1 VSRYTLSVQ
10 NLTVSR
16 QRAGQEVTV
25 VDRVSFNLGQGE
37 VLAIVGESGC
47 GKTKTAEA
55 IMGLLPRNGWCV
67 RADTIE
73 LDGKNLAGLSDAG
86 MRKVRGRLVSMIF
99 QEPLTALDPVFTVG
113 NQLGSVFRRHRG
125 QNPHQA
131 RASSAAMLED
141 VGFADTA
148 HIMNSY
154 PHQLSGGMRQRV
166 MIAMAMACRPRVLI
180 ADEPTTALDVTT
192 QAQVLSQLTRLGQE
206 YGTSILLITHDPGV
220 VAQYCDRAV
229 VMLEGRAVEAATV
242 QDLFNKPQ
250 HTYTTGLLASSP
262 GAGMGR

>member
-1 VSRYTLSVQ
+1 MI
-10 NLTVSR
+10 
-16 QRAGQEVTV
+16 
-25 VDRVSFNLGQGE
+25 DLGG
-37 VLAIVGESGC
+37 
-47 GKTKTAEA
+47 
-55 IMGLLPRNGWCV
+55 
-67 RADTIE
+67 AD
-73 LDGKNLAGLSDAG
+73 LAGLTEAA
-86 MRKVRGRLVSMIF
+86 MRKVRGRLMSMIF

-125 QNPHQA
+125 QTRHEA
-131 RASSAAMLED
+131 RSSSLAMLED

-148 HIMNSY
+148 HIMQSY

-229 VMLEGRAVEAATV
+229 VMLEGRAIEEATV
-242 QDLFNKPQ
+242 RDLFTRPQ
-250 HTYTTGLLASSP
+250 HAYTRGLLASGP
-262 GAGMGR
+262 GVGAE